1 MGKCQHKHAVQVPNA
16 ELIKD
21 LKWINPQGEEVS
33 QDSRYQI
40 FILLHT
46 GCPVN

>member
-1 MGKCQHKHAVQVPNA
+1 MNVNMNVLCKVPNA

-33 QDSRYQI
+33 QDSRYQTFY
-40 FILLHT
+40 FIQ
-46 GCPVN
+46 C